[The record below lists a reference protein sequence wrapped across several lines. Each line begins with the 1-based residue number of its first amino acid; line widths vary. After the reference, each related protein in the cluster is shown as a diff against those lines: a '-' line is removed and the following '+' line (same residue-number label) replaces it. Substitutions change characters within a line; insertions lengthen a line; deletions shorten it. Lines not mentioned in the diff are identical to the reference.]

1 MLFDESNDLL
11 GLYVSL
17 IFVFVLSV
25 TCFSQ
30 GPEYECWGTME
41 SFWELFDMQDMF
53 IHCCMGVES
62 RLAIYSS
69 SSRQCREVRDFICF
83 VIFHVAWGSVF
94 LNWPSIW
101 GQLMKD
107 CWRSQFCP
115 LMDVECCLLW
125 LDARRVG
132 CSKVYDGRWVSF
144 SFACCKLLDLVT
156 S

>member
-53 IHCCMGVES
+53 IHCCMGVVDEELKS
-62 RLAIYSS
+62 QLDLYSS
-69 SSRQCREVRDFICF
+69 SSMQCREVRDFILLSCCLRKRF
-83 VIFHVAWGSVF
+83 LIGRWGPLLWLSQ
-94 LNWPSIW
+94 IW
-101 GQLMKD
+101 NQPMKA
-107 CWRSQFCP
+107 CLSQFCP
-115 LMDVECCLLW
+115 LADVECWLLW
-125 LDARRVG
+125 LDARWVG
-132 CSKVYDGRWVSF
+132 CSKVYNGDESCR
-144 SFACCKLLDLVT
+144 T
-156 S
+156 